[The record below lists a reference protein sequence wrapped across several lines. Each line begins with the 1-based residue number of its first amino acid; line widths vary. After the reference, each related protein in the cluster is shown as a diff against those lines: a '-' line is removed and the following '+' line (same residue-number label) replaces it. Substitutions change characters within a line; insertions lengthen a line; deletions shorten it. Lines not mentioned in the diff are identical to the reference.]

1 MLNSTQPFEITLSQ
15 KSIGLSVVVD
25 ECAAS
30 YNLVVGLLKEGYT
43 VIFLGKGIADS
54 KIVDYLQNN
63 REKLF
68 ISLDVEL
75 DSRLPYETSILLN
88 AGMTVKENLH
98 LIKKFTE
105 SIIPPISN

>member
-1 MLNSTQPFEITLSQ
+1 MLNSTQSFEISLPQ
-15 KSIGLSVVVD
+15 KSVGITVVVD

-30 YNLVVGLLKEGYT
+30 YNLVVALLKAGYT
-43 VIFLGKGIADS
+43 VIFLGKGIDDS
-54 KIVDYLQNN
+54 KIINYLKNN
-63 REKLF
+63 REKFF

-105 SIIPPISN
+105 STTLTIQN